1 MIVVFLPVIDS
12 LDSYI
17 LTDKYSPL
25 ISLPLVVAL
34 AKFYPKSEFW
44 SPARGDTCVII
55 GAAAGILF
63 GSWINFQLG
72 IISGPNSPTPFP
84 IIWPGFSVTG
94 LAILRATIGILCIVS
109 VRALGKFLTFSLVC
123 YFHQLNPKDPK
134 TRIKPVVEVPVKL
147 LTYFF
152 MGTSITY
159 LSPVVFRLLKIE
171 RPTMFTEV

>member
-1 MIVVFLPVIDS
+1 MVFLPIIDS
-12 LDSYI
+12 LDHYI
-17 LTDKYSPL
+17 LTNKYSPL
-25 ISLPLVVAL
+25 ISLPSVIGL
-34 AKFYPKSEFW
+34 AKFYPKLDFW

-72 IISGPNSPTPFP
+72 IISGPNLPTPFP
-84 IIWPGFSVTG
+84 IIWPGFSVIG

-109 VRALGKFLTFSLVC
+109 VRALGKFLTFTLVC

-134 TRIKPVVEVPVKL
+134 TKINYVVEVPVKL
-147 LTYFF
+147 LTYFL
-152 MGTSITY
+152 MGASITY
-159 LSPVVFRLLKIE
+159 LSPAVFRFLKIE